1 MPFLKE
7 IRIAVTIMDIFKSLG
22 IWRDNASRIS
32 QCRFYVFC
40 VSRILNNLFS
50 YHVEILKVGYAWR
63 RLVTRQHARPWLVE
77 MPDACGKGDAV
88 TGDGSSKGA
97 SSSVGSALR
106 PPPTTVVYQV
116 RPWRH
121 FHGRRLDLGGLRR
134 VLERVLSDVMA
145 RPGQRVAA
153 LCDQLNPHIL
163 PVVTLDAL
171 EILEEIGC
179 IRFVSL
185 QARPKLDMFSNRS
198 RKMSLCS
205 QSDTSPVD
213 MAVDVPVAA
222 PLRFVSFIQAVRR
235 HCEPLNSRLSN

>member
-1 MPFLKE
+1 MEWGKLVYLSKL
-7 IRIAVTIMDIFKSLG
+7 AQV
-22 IWRDNASRIS
+22 
-32 QCRFYVFC
+32 
-40 VSRILNNLFS
+40 
-50 YHVEILKVGYAWR
+50 LKVGYAWR

-77 MPDACGKGDAV
+77 VPDAGWEGDIV
-88 TGDGSSKGA
+88 TGGGSSKGA
-97 SSSVGSALR
+97 SSSVGSASR
-106 PPPTTVVYQV
+106 PPPTTVIYQV

-213 MAVDVPVAA
+213 MAVDVPVAT
-222 PLRFVSFIQAVRR
+222 PLRFASFIQAVRKHYTSPVDMAVDVPVATPLR
-235 HCEPLNSRLSN
+235 FASFIQAVRKHCEPQHSPLAD